1 MALID
6 SVKNILDDLADKGWK
21 EVFEAH
27 GLDITA
33 ADLKAELLRDISV
46 TINREFP
53 GFEDFAFEGGRGI
66 TAGVPARSLLYHAL
80 ASPNVMWSDIGKSKK
95 LEVFPTL
102 EQIETIENYVYGVNP
117 PSLSFLESVN
127 GKQNLGVVVFANQ
140 YRTAVDTPH
149 QKHADLVFSR
159 TGVSRVGTEEMLYNA
174 ETRSF
179 EVLSE
184 DPHKVRVLPAKYNPY
199 LAVKLKGSRALLG
212 RRFNVIQG
220 HDFANVPPDE
230 ELSFWFPIH
239 KLFDG
244 EECLKNQDLRITL
257 EAIHLNEKVRKIH
270 KFIQGNFDLETG
282 SSPEEHGGFP
292 YQFSDNIASFSK
304 KLFLVV
310 PEPAPA
316 LVQKAEVEG
325 KRITL
330 DKKFTLPTRKPDDE
344 LGNSLKALSS
354 SLELRQK
361 RIEHPIFENLDDDSK
376 YPRSTPEYLHIRTK
390 IEGDVEINVNE
401 EKNIRRFIATEKYK
415 ALHYIDSTGDGFVK
429 VNVSPS
435 NLFSYPVVFAYSLV
449 SAPDFFPF
457 CDQTEV
463 FDAALPDTWFV
474 KPLTLAD
481 SRFLPNIQS
490 HSQLIYEGMQMFGT
504 GTALISGVP
513 DQDIIKT
520 SFDDRVEK
528 RVSYLTDAAAGV
540 FAPGWD
546 TSFDM
551 VQIGTSSLP
560 HLAAYGLG
568 SPFPEDAKLC
578 AALSSFWP
586 AVAPDISR
594 SFWMSNDSQGRF
606 KTVLPL
612 TDEEIGAVDDET
624 IVGWDGE
631 KGPVVFQE
639 DGKTFVRY
647 KKFAYVDYTL
657 NALNN
662 KFNFHILATIDAKEY
677 KERVLAHRRAF
688 QETGKIPLIGYKQ
701 IQVDGQKVHEFR
713 FMKNWETAQEDF
725 SKIIFE
731 VEQEI
736 VVRVDGNSRIIPN

>member
-1 MALID
+1 MALIND
-6 SVKNILDDLADKGWK
+6 VKNILDDLAAKGWK
-21 EVFEAH
+21 DVFDAH

-33 ADLKAELLRDISV
+33 TDLKIELLRDISA

-53 GFEDFAFEGGRGI
+53 GFEDFAFEGNRGI

-80 ASPNVMWSDIGKSKK
+80 ASPNVIWKDFNKTQK
-95 LEVFPTL
+95 LDGFPTL
-102 EQIETIENYVYGVNP
+102 EQLETVENYVYGINP

-149 QKHADLVFSR
+149 QKHADLVYSR
-159 TGVSRVGTEEMLYNA
+159 TGISRVGTEEMLYNP

-184 DPHKVRVLPAKYNPY
+184 DPHKVRVLPAKYNAY
-199 LAVKLKGSRALLG
+199 LAVKLKGSKALLG

-220 HDFANVPPDE
+220 HAFANVPPDE

-244 EECLKNQDLRITL
+244 DECLKNQDLKITL
-257 EAIHLNEKVRKIH
+257 EAHHLNEKVRKIH

-282 SSPEEHGGFP
+282 SSPEEHGRFP

-304 KLFLVV
+304 ELSLVI
-310 PEPAPA
+310 PEPAA
-316 LVQKAEVEG
+316 SLVQKAEVEG
-325 KRITL
+325 KKIAL
-330 DKKFTLPTRKPDDE
+330 DKKFTLKTRNPDNE
-344 LGNSLKALSS
+344 FGNSLGAFSS

-361 RIEHPIFENLDDDSK
+361 RIEHPIFENFDSDSK

-390 IEGDVEINVNE
+390 IDGGAEINVNE
-401 EKNIRRFIATEKYK
+401 EKNIRLFIATEKYK

-463 FDAALPDTWFV
+463 FDAALPDTWEV
-474 KPLTLAD
+474 APLTLAD

-504 GTALISGVP
+504 GTALISGIP

-594 SFWMSNDSQGRF
+594 SFWTSHRPEERS

-612 TDEEIGAVDDET
+612 TDEEIGAVDDKT

-631 KGPVVFQE
+631 KGPVVFKK

-662 KFNFHILATIDAKEY
+662 KFNFHTLAAIDAKEY
-677 KERVLAHRRAF
+677 KERVLAHRSAF
-688 QETGKIPLIGYKQ
+688 QRTGNVPLIGYKQ
-701 IQVDGQKVHEFR
+701 KPVDGQKVHEFR
-713 FMKNWETAQEDF
+713 FMKLWKTVRENF
-725 SKIIFE
+725 SEIVLE
-731 VEQEI
+731 VEQEEVI
-736 VVRVDGNSRIIPN
+736 LVDGNSRVIN